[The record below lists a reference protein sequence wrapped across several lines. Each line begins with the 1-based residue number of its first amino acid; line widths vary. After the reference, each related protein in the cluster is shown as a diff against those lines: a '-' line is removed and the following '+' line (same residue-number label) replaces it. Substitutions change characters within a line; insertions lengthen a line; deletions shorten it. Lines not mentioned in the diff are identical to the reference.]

1 MDKFQ
6 RCLDVLIDHEGRK
19 YTNDPNDRGGPTKF
33 GIALNEDT
41 EALTRLLG
49 RKPTAEDIMNLTEDQ
64 AGWIFKEYYWNP
76 LRLDEVKDGKICLV
90 IFDMG
95 VLIGIGRSA
104 KLAQAVCDV
113 DRDGDFGPITL
124 IAINHEY
131 EGFFCRDFLNACE
144 SRFRAI
150 VANNSSQHKFLAG
163 WLNRVDDL
171 RQRIGVSEV

>member
-6 RCLDVLIDHEGRK
+6 RCLDVVLDHEGRK
-19 YTNDPNDRGGPTKF
+19 YTNDPNDHGGPTKF

-49 RKPTAEDIMNLTEDQ
+49 RKPTVEDIMNLTEDQ

-76 LRLDEVKDGKICLV
+76 LRLDEVKDEKICLV

-95 VLIGIGRSA
+95 VLIGRSA
-104 KLAQAVCDV
+104 KLVQAVCDV
-113 DRDGDFGPITL
+113 DRDGHIGPITL
-124 IAINHEY
+124 TAINHED
-131 EGFFCRDFLNACE
+131 EALFCRDFLNACE
-144 SRFRAI
+144 SRFHAI
-150 VANNSSQHKFLAG
+150 VVNDSSQHEFLAG